1 MSPILRILALVAGLA
16 SAAAVPVAQAQSTVR
31 TGSLASTDTR
41 LEAGE
46 HYDEYTIDVGIG
58 KEVVAILSAVD
69 FDPYLIV
76 ITPSGEQFENDD
88 YADSPSVSMVQ
99 EIAGEAG
106 AWRVRATSYEAG
118 ETGDY
123 ALILTTR
130 QRTDASTTSEVFTE
144 KGPVPAGPTAT
155 ITGSLEEGDPVRDDG
170 SYYEGWG
177 IDVAEGDHLVLTLA
191 SPDFDTYLTF
201 VSPTSRTYDDDDGAG
216 NTDSRIDVVI
226 DEPGRWIVVANTLR
240 AGDSGGY
247 TLTVAR

>member
-1 MSPILRILALVAGLA
+1 MSPILRIIALAAAFA
-16 SAAAVPVAQAQSTVR
+16 SAAVAGAQAQSTVR
-31 TGSLASTDTR
+31 TGSLASSDTR

-46 HYDEYTIDVGIG
+46 YFDEYTIDVGLG

-76 ITPSGEQFENDD
+76 TAPSGAQFENDD

-99 EIAGEAG
+99 EVAGEAG
-106 AWRVRATSYEAG
+106 TWRVRATSYEAG

-123 ALILTTR
+123 ALILMTR
-130 QRTDASTTSEVFTE
+130 ERTDAGTTSEVFTV

-155 ITGSLEEGDPVRDDG
+155 ITGTLEEGDPAREDG

-177 IDVAEGDHLVLTLA
+177 IEVAEGDHLVITLA
-191 SPDFDTYLTF
+191 SPDFDAYLSF
-201 VSPTSRTYDDDDGAG
+201 VSPTSRTFDDDDGAG

-226 DEPGRWIVVANTLR
+226 DEPGRWTVVANTLR

-247 TLTVAR
+247 TLTVER